1 MRIPL
6 LAHTFART
14 LAVLLALALV
24 AAACSDDPAAEELVD
39 DLLSDDG
46 GDDGDP
52 DPTGTDDPPD
62 EPVDVPPGPVTIPEA
77 DAPDP
82 DDTPLP
88 VDRDYRII
96 TLDNGLTVMLRSN
109 DSPGGSLHL
118 RLVVNAGSVQQPV
131 GNDGSAHFLEH
142 MLFNGTEQ
150 FPANEL
156 TAQLQ
161 RLGISFGADVNAYT
175 SYDETVYFLGASLF
189 DPQAPEIALDVLA
202 EWADKA
208 TIDPSQVDSEIG
220 VVRDELRQGRES
232 VDGIVFTRFE
242 EIYTAGTDYEGH
254 IVVGDPTLVEATTA
268 DTLRAFYDA
277 WYRPD
282 NMAVIVVG
290 DLSLD
295 RLEEEV
301 RERFE
306 GLTARGNSPT
316 RADVEVA
323 LSPEPVTDVITH
335 PDNAND
341 NLSYDIPLPVWDLD
355 TVGGERMALIE
366 RAVAL
371 MLGTR
376 LEEAF
381 QRGEIDADF
390 EPFLDTFA
398 INRGLRYY
406 GTNLQGP
413 DLAVLLDQFQ
423 SQLLTAALTGFSED
437 DVARARAQ
445 LVAGLDDELAT
456 LESTQDAQFA
466 TELMVAFLEGG
477 SLDDADNRIRR
488 QRDVVES
495 LTAEELTDFWRWILG
510 ASGPIV
516 IAVAADEASVPT
528 ADELRTILEDA
539 QPAAAAGETES
550 IDELMDRPDPAEIV
564 DEDVIRTLNGDVTVW
579 TFANGAQVAHQET
592 QISAGQF
599 SVWMESDG
607 GWSTLDDPD
616 ASIAAAAVNAIA
628 QSGVGPHDPST
639 LARYLEPL
647 DLGVSFAIEDIY
659 EGAYGSA
666 ATSDAEELFA
676 LIHLTM
682 TEPRIDDVAL
692 RSVGRQGETAL
703 EFLATNPDVQ
713 ANERLIALASD
724 EDPRVSTFLT
734 QSEIDALDADQLL
747 DVFMARFGTVDDL
760 GVSIVGDIDA
770 AAARDLATRYVGTLP
785 AGAADQWVDLGIEA
799 PTGAAYDEIELN
811 DGTANGGI
819 TRFDFVEGRFDAETQ
834 VAATLLSTII
844 TNRITDVI
852 REELGASYGGNA
864 SLFVEHG
871 GPGGVGSFIQ
881 VDGDP
886 ARLEEIDAALD
897 AMLLELATTG
907 PTTDEFER
915 AFTVLENEYSF
926 VNNGL
931 FLDVNL
937 NRVRFPDADILLP
950 DDQFDI
956 LFSTTPTDVRLLA
969 ESLYADAASVEVR
982 RVLA

>member
-6 LAHTFART
+6 LARV

-24 AAACSDDPAAEELVD
+24 AAACSDDPAAEELID

-46 GDDGDP
+46 GEDGDPDP

-62 EPVDVPPGPVTIPEA
+62 EPDEPTGPVVIPQA

-88 VDRDYRII
+88 VDSDYRII

-109 DSPGGSLHL
+109 DSPGGSLHV

-161 RLGISFGADVNAYT
+161 RLGVSFGAHVNAYT
-175 SYDETVYFLGASLF
+175 SYDETVYFLTASLF
-189 DPQAPEIALDVLA
+189 DSQAPEIALDVLA

-208 TIDPSQVDSEIG
+208 TIEPSQVELEIG

-232 VDGIVFTRFE
+232 VDGILFTQFE
-242 EIYTAGTDYEGH
+242 EIYTLGTDYEGH
-254 IVVGDPTLVEATTA
+254 IVVGEPELVEATGSE
-268 DTLRAFYDA
+268 TLRAYYDT

-282 NMAVIVVG
+282 NMAVIAVG
-290 DLSLD
+290 DLPLD
-295 RLEEEV
+295 RLEQEV

-306 GLTARGNSPT
+306 GLGARGDSPSRT
-316 RADVEVA
+316 DVEVP
-323 LSPEPVTDVITH
+323 LSPEPRTDVITH

-355 TVGGERMALIE
+355 TTGGERMTLIE
-366 RAVAL
+366 TAVAL

-390 EPFLDTFA
+390 EPFLNSFA

-437 DVARARAQ
+437 DASRARAQ
-445 LVAGLDDELAT
+445 IIAALDDELAT
-456 LESTQDAQFA
+456 LASTQDGQYAN
-466 TELMVAFLEGG
+466 ELMVAFLEGG
-477 SLDDADNRIRR
+477 SLDGADNRIRR

-495 LTAEELTDFWRWILG
+495 LTAEELTDFWRWILS

-516 IAVAADEASVPT
+516 IAVGSDEASVPT
-528 ADELRTILEDA
+528 ADEMLTILEEA
-539 QPAAAAGETES
+539 QPAEAAGETES
-550 IDELMDRPDPAEIV
+550 IDELMARPEPAEIV

-579 TFANGAQVAHQET
+579 SFANGAQVTHQET

-616 ASIAAAAVNAIA
+616 ASIAGAAVSAVA

-639 LARYLEPL
+639 VARYLEPL
-647 DLGVSFAIEDIY
+647 EIGVSFAIEDIY

-713 ANERLIALASD
+713 ANERLLALAND
-724 EDPRVSTFLT
+724 EDPRVSSYLT
-734 QSEIDALDADQLL
+734 QSEIDALDADELL
-747 DVFMARFGTVDDL
+747 EIFSNRFGTVDDL
-760 GVSIVGDIDA
+760 GVAIVGDIDA
-770 AAARDLATRYVGTLP
+770 EAARNLATRYVGTLP
-785 AGAADQWVDLGIEA
+785 AGDADQWVDLGIES
-799 PTGAAYDEIELN
+799 PTDAAYDEIELN

-819 TRFDFVEGRFDAETQ
+819 TRFDLVEGQFDAETQ
-834 VAATLLSTII
+834 VAAAILSTII

-852 REELGASYGGNA
+852 REELGASYGG
-864 SLFVEHG
+864 SGSVFVEYG

-886 ARLEEIDAALD
+886 ARLDEIDAALD
-897 AMLLELATTG
+897 TMLLDLSTAG

-926 VNNGL
+926 INNGL

-937 NRVRFPDADILLP
+937 NRVRFPDADLLLP

-956 LFSTTPTDVRLLA
+956 LYSITPTDVRRLA
-969 ESLYADAASVEVR
+969 ESLYGDAASVEVR
-982 RVLA
+982 RVLP